1 MLESARL
8 AWILTP
14 FFREVSFPEERATEL
29 RSLARAGPLVY
40 VMRTAGEFN
49 LAYFS
54 FAYRQRGLPVPEVVH
69 GMGPRLR
76 ASVPSVD
83 AAGLAD
89 AIASGR
95 SALVFLRLP
104 AFFGPRGGSQARDDP
119 FPALVRL
126 CRERRTRL
134 FLIPQILVFERHPG
148 KLRPGLGSA
157 LMGTPEAPNPLRSTG
172 AFLYNFRHA
181 FAQIGAP
188 TDLLRYC
195 DEEAGLGE
203 VVLARKVRGALW
215 HHLAKDARV
224 AVGPLL
230 KTPDRVAAEVLR
242 DRTLQRTLSKLA
254 QSQGTSVEELEKRA
268 QQNLKKIAATYS
280 PTAVEVM
287 KPALD
292 LILNR
297 IYDGVEIDQEGLE
310 RIKVAAARSAIIL
323 CPSHKS
329 HLDYLI
335 LSKVLYDHGLPPP
348 HIAAGENLAFFPLG
362 ALFRRG
368 GAFFLRRSFK
378 GDRLYTA
385 TFRAYVK
392 RLIRDRFIQEFFI
405 EGGRSRSGKPLSPKL
420 GLLSMEVDAWIEGA
434 AEDVT
439 FIPIAIDYEQ
449 IVEGK
454 AFAQELVGGEKKKED
469 LAALLRSRRILGTR
483 HGRIYLQVDEP
494 VSLRDFFAERGVDPA
509 EHTDSQLRDLLQA
522 LAHRIVFGI
531 VRSATVTPA
540 ALLGAVLLAH
550 RRRGLPAAEVA
561 ARVRFLQKLCERVGA
576 RLSTV
581 LYEASSDPTVDG
593 PIRRAAELLSREG
606 LIRQIGVGD
615 ETYMA
620 AVDEERLQ
628 LSFYKNN
635 LLNPLVPASLL
646 CLALLS
652 FREDAPGVEELRE
665 RTLFVSRLFKYE
677 FVYRVGESF
686 AQIFDETLALL
697 RSLGLVEGETALHPV
712 SLMARETLEV
722 LRDLTREFTESYFL
736 AVDVVG
742 ALGPDGEVEQK
753 QLLKQAITHG
763 RQAYLAGGLSVPE
776 SISRPNLE
784 NAFQWLR
791 EQGYLVPGEG
801 RKVKAAPDGRAE
813 VLRRDLAR
821 FL

>member
-1 MLESARL
+1 MLESARF
-8 AWILTP
+8 ARMLTP

-29 RSLARAGPLVY
+29 RALAREGPLLY
-40 VMRTAGEFN
+40 VMRTAGELN

-54 FAYRQRGLPVPEVVH
+54 FAYRNRGLPIPEVVH

-83 AAGLAD
+83 SIGLAESL
-89 AIASGR
+89 ATGR

-104 AFFGPRGGSQARDDP
+104 ALFGPRGGTQARDDP

-126 CRERRTRL
+126 CRERRTRV
-134 FLIPQILVFERHPG
+134 FLVPQILVFERHPG

-181 FAQIGAP
+181 FAKIGAP

-195 DEEAGLGE
+195 DEQASLGE
-203 VVLARKVRGALW
+203 GVLARKVRGALW

-230 KTPDRVAAEVLR
+230 KSPDRVAAEVLR
-242 DRTLQRTLSKLA
+242 DRTLQKTLGRIA
-254 QSQGTSVEELEKRA
+254 QSQGTSTELLEKTA
-268 QQNLKKIAATYS
+268 GENLRKIAATYS

-348 HIAAGENLAFFPLG
+348 HIAAGDNLSFFPLG
-362 ALFRRG
+362 AIFRRG

-385 TFRAYVK
+385 TFRAYIK
-392 RLIRDRFIQEFFI
+392 RLMRDRFIQEFFI

-420 GLLSMEVDAWIEGA
+420 GLLSMEVDAFVEGA
-434 AEDVT
+434 AEDVS

-454 AFAQELVGGEKKKED
+454 AYAQELLGGEKKKED
-469 LAALLRSRRILGTR
+469 LAGLLRSRRILGSR
-483 HGRIYLQVDEP
+483 YGRIYLQVDEP

-509 EHTDSQLRDLLQA
+509 NHTDVELRDLVQA

-531 VRSATVTPA
+531 VRAATVTPA
-540 ALLGAVLLAH
+540 ALLAAVLLAH
-550 RRRGLPAAEVA
+550 RRRGLPATEVA
-561 ARVRFLQKLCERVGA
+561 SRVRFLQKLCERVGA
-576 RLSTV
+576 RLSTI

-593 PIRRAAELLSREG
+593 PIRDAAELLSKQG
-606 LIRQIGVGD
+606 LVRRIVVGD

-620 AVDEERLQ
+620 AVDERRLQ

-652 FREDAPGVEELRE
+652 FREDAPGIDALRE

-677 FVYRVGESF
+677 FVYRVGEPF
-686 AQIFDETLALL
+686 TQIFEATLALL
-697 RSLGLVEGETALHPV
+697 RSLGLVEGEATLHPA
-712 SLMARETLEV
+712 SLMARETLEL

-736 AVDVVG
+736 AVDVVN
-742 ALGPDGEVEQK
+742 ALGSGGDVDEK
-753 QLLKQAITHG
+753 QLLKSALTRG
-763 RQAYLAGGLSVPE
+763 RQVYLAGGLSVPE
-776 SISRPNLE
+776 SLCRPNLE

-791 EQGYLVPGEG
+791 EQGYLVAGEG
-801 RKVKAAPDGRAE
+801 RKLRAAPDGRVD
-813 VLRRDLAR
+813 VLRRELAR
-821 FL
+821 LL